1 MKVIIDKVVLF
12 KVEMKLA
19 LVLFYDFTYRDQEED
34 EEVLEDL
41 RLENDRLSKE
51 LEEVRSKHTSEL
63 NR

>member
-1 MKVIIDKVVLF
+1 MDSLVLF

-34 EEVLEDL
+34 EDVLEDL

>member
-1 MKVIIDKVVLF
+1 MDSLVLF

-19 LVLFYDFTYRDQEED
+19 LVLFCDFTYRDQEED
-34 EEVLEDL
+34 EDVLEDL